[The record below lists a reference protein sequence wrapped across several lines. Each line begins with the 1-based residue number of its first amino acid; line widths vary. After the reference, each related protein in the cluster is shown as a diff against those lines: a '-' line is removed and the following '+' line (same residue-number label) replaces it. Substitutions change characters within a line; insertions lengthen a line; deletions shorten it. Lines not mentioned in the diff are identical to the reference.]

1 MFQAMSLALGM
12 EINPGPQGAHSLV
25 GEKDTYIHTYTGK
38 YAKGEHYGGA
48 RAKEPI
54 VSLMSTGKKDLANE
68 RFFVTNR
75 QGNGSQPVTGE

>member
-38 YAKGEHYGGA
+38 YAKGEHYGGQEQ
-48 RAKEPI
+48 RNQ
-54 VSLMSTGKKDLANE
+54 S
-68 RFFVTNR
+68 
-75 QGNGSQPVTGE
+75 